1 MKEIK
6 KCHDEKIAVL
16 TYPIKHRKTFD
27 VLSLLKANGYMDVK
41 VFAIP
46 FHYTKKKFPLISHR
60 PEMNYDI
67 PDICTLCENFGYEY
81 QTGQLEEFNIEN
93 DRIVLIAGAGIITDE
108 FVKSHT
114 VLNAHPGYVPNCRGL
129 DALKWA
135 IIEKQPIGVTT
146 HIIGDYVDAGEV
158 IERRNIEVNP
168 YDTFHAL
175 SQRVYE
181 NEVSML
187 VEAISKLHTVEI
199 MNVNPD
205 GYPLHKR
212 MPEEIE
218 KTLFDAFEE
227 YKKIVLLKS

>member
-1 MKEIK
+1 
-6 KCHDEKIAVL
+6 
-16 TYPIKHRKTFD
+16 
-27 VLSLLKANGYMDVK
+27 
-41 VFAIP
+41 
-46 FHYTKKKFPLISHR
+46 
-60 PEMNYDI
+60 MNYDI
-67 PDICTLCENFGYEY
+67 PDICTLCKNLGYEY
-81 QTGQLEEFNIEN
+81 QTGQLEEFHIEN
-93 DRIVLIAGAGIITDE
+93 DRVVLIAGAGIIPDE

-158 IERRNIEVNP
+158 IERRNIEVNA

-187 VEAISKLHTVEI
+187 VEAI
-199 MNVNPD
+199 
-205 GYPLHKR
+205 
-212 MPEEIE
+212 
-218 KTLFDAFEE
+218 
-227 YKKIVLLKS
+227 